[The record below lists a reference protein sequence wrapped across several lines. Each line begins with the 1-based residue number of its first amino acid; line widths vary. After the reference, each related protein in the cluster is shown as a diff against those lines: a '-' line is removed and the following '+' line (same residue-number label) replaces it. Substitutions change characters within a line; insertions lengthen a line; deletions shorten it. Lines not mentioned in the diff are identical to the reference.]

1 MRLIAL
7 ALFLAACS
15 APEPR
20 IECATHSI
28 AETGGGL
35 VECHAVGD

>member
-7 ALFLAACS
+7 ALILAACS
-15 APEPR
+15 APEQK
-20 IECATHSI
+20 IECVTHSI

-35 VECHAVGD
+35 VECYAVGD